1 METLIQDLR
10 YGIRLLAKKPG
21 FTLVVVMTLALGIGV
36 NTAIF
41 SVVNT
46 VLLRPL
52 PYKDAEQI
60 AVVWETLPSIGLE
73 ENTPAPANYIK
84 WREQNEVFEN
94 IAAFTVGF
102 TNLTGAGEPERVDS
116 LRVSASVFPLL
127 GVEPMLGRTFLP
139 EEDQPGASR
148 VVVLSHSLWQRRFG
162 RDPGILEKNITVND
176 RSYTVIGVMPPSF
189 KFPLLKAELW
199 VPIAFTPDAR
209 TEMSRNLWVL
219 ARMKPGI
226 TRDQAQAEMQTI
238 TTRGQDPQAAFRFG
252 VNVVPLGE
260 QLVGH
265 IRPALLVLLAATGF
279 VLLIACVNVANL
291 LLARATT
298 RQKEI
303 AVRLALGAGRW
314 RLMRQLLTESLMLA
328 SLGGAAALLLAMW
341 GVDVLSS
348 LMPDN
353 ISQAKSVFIDSRVF
367 AFTLGV
373 SLVTGIV
380 FGIIPALQATKP
392 NLNETLK
399 EGGRDSSSGSRRW
412 VRNLLV
418 IAEVSL
424 ALVLLIGAGLMMK
437 SFQRL
442 NNVDMGFQPDNLL
455 AMQVQLSSSKY
466 VDQSKRTAFFDQ
478 LLQQVESLPG
488 VESAGII
495 NGLPVSFQGGGS
507 TFTIEGRAEAEATT
521 PMCTYRI
528 ISPDY
533 FRTMRIPLVSGRD
546 ISRHDSETAEHVA
559 IISES
564 LARQVW
570 PDGNALGQ
578 RIKWGGDDSPMSIV
592 GIVKDV
598 KLSLT
603 AEIKPHVYIPYSQVH
618 IAPYE
623 MVIRTKTDAPALSA
637 AIRSE
642 VWSIDKDQPVSNI
655 RTVEQI
661 LSGSIARP
669 RFNLLLLGIFAA
681 LAMALAAVGIYGVM
695 SYTVTQNTREIGIR
709 MALGA
714 RPGDVLKFVVGQGL
728 ALTLIGVG
736 IGIAAA
742 FALTRLMEN
751 LLFEVTATD
760 PATFVLYSAIL
771 TGVALVAC
779 FVPARRATKVDPM
792 VALRYE

>member
-1 METLIQDLR
+1 METLFQDLR
-10 YGIRLLAKKPG
+10 YGVRMLTKKPG
-21 FTLVVVMTLALGIGV
+21 FTVVVVMTLALGIGAS
-36 NTAIF
+36 TAIF

-73 ENTPAPANYIK
+73 ENTPAPANYIN

-102 TNLTGAGEPERVDS
+102 TNLTGTGEPERVDS
-116 LRVSASVFPLL
+116 LRVSASIFPLL

-148 VVVLSHSLWQRRFG
+148 VVVISHSLWQRRFG
-162 RDPGILEKNITVND
+162 RDPDILEKTITVND
-176 RSYTVIGVMPPSF
+176 RSYTVIGVMGPSF
-189 KFPLLKAELW
+189 SFPLLKAELW
-199 VPIAFTPDAR
+199 VPIAFTADAR

-219 ARMKPGI
+219 GRMKPGV
-226 TRDQAQAEMQTI
+226 TRDQAQAEMDTI
-238 TTRGQDPQAAFRFG
+238 VARGQDPQATFRFG
-252 VNVVPLGE
+252 VNVVPLGQ

-265 IRPALLVLLAATGF
+265 IRPALIVLLAATGF

-291 LLARATT
+291 LLARANG

-303 AVRLALGAGRW
+303 AVRCALGAGRW

-328 SLGGAAALLLAMW
+328 GLGGAAALLLAMW
-341 GVDVLSS
+341 GVDILSS
-348 LMPDN
+348 VMPDN
-353 ISQAKSVFIDSRVF
+353 LSQAKSVFIDARVF
-367 AFTLGV
+367 AFTLAV

-380 FGIIPALQATKP
+380 FGIVPALQATKP
-392 NLNETLK
+392 NMNEALK
-399 EGGRDSSSGSRRW
+399 EGGRDSSGSRRW

-418 IAEVSL
+418 VTEVAL
-424 ALVLLIGAGLMMK
+424 ALVLLIGAGLMIK

-442 NNVDMGFQPDNLL
+442 NNVDMGFQPANLL
-455 AMQVQLSSSKY
+455 AMQVQLSSSRY
-466 VDQSKRTAFFDQ
+466 GEQNKRTAFFDQ
-478 LLQQVESLPG
+478 LLEQIEALPG
-488 VESAGII
+488 VESAAVI

-507 TFTIEGRAEAEATT
+507 TFKIEGRAEAQSTT

-533 FRTMRIPLVSGRD
+533 FRTLGIPLLSGRD
-546 ISRHDSETAEHVA
+546 FSRSDSEPCA

-564 LARQVW
+564 LARRVW
-570 PDGNALGQ
+570 PDGDALGQ
-578 RIKWGGDDSPMSIV
+578 RIKWAGDDSPRLIV

-603 AEIKPHVYIPYSQVH
+603 AEVKPHVYMPYSQIE

-623 MVIRTKTDAPALSA
+623 MVIRTKTDGAGLSA

-642 VWSIDKDQPVSNI
+642 VWAIDKDQPVSNI
-655 RTVEQI
+655 RTMEQI
-661 LSGSIARP
+661 LSGSIARQ

-681 LAMALAAVGIYGVM
+681 LAMALASVGIYGVM

-714 RPGDVLKFVVGQGL
+714 RAGDVLKLVVGQGL
-728 ALTLIGVG
+728 ALTFIGVG
-736 IGIAAA
+736 IGIGAA
-742 FALTRLMEN
+742 FALTRLMAS
-751 LLFEVTATD
+751 LLFEVRATD

-771 TGVALVAC
+771 TGVALGAC
-779 FVPARRATKVDPM
+779 FIPARRATKVDPM

>member
-1 METLIQDLR
+1 METLFQDLR

-36 NTAIF
+36 NSAIF

-46 VLLRPL
+46 VLIRPL

-148 VVVLSHSLWQRRFG
+148 VVVISHSLWQRRFG
-162 RDPGILEKNITVND
+162 ADSGILEKDITVND

-226 TRDQAQAEMQTI
+226 TRDQAQAEMDTI
-238 TTRGQDPQAAFRFG
+238 TARGQDPQATFRFG

-291 LLARATT
+291 LLARANG

-303 AVRLALGAGRW
+303 AVRIALGAGRL

-328 SLGGAAALLLAMW
+328 GLGGAAALLLAMW

-392 NLNETLK
+392 NMNEALK
-399 EGGRDSSSGSRRW
+399 EGGRDSSAGSRRW

-418 IAEVSL
+418 VAEVSL

-442 NNVDMGFQPDNLL
+442 NNVDMGFQPENLL

-466 VDQSKRTAFFDQ
+466 IDQSKRTAFFDQ

-488 VESAGII
+488 VESASII

-507 TFTIEGRAEAEATT
+507 TFTIEGRPEAAATT

-528 ISPDY
+528 IGPDY
-533 FRTMRIPLVSGRD
+533 FRTMHIPLSSGRD
-546 ISRHDSETAEHVA
+546 FSRHDSQQAEHVA

-570 PDGNALGQ
+570 PDGNALGH
-578 RIKWGGDDSPMSIV
+578 RITWGGDDAPMSII

-603 AEIKPHVYIPYSQVH
+603 AEVKPHVYIPYSQIH

-623 MVIRTKTDAPALSA
+623 MVIRTKTDAPALA
-637 AIRSE
+637 AAVRSE
-642 VWSIDKDQPVSNI
+642 VWAIDKDLPVSNI
-655 RTVEQI
+655 RTMEQI

-681 LAMALAAVGIYGVM
+681 LAMVLAAVGIYGVM

-728 ALTLIGVG
+728 ALTFIGVG